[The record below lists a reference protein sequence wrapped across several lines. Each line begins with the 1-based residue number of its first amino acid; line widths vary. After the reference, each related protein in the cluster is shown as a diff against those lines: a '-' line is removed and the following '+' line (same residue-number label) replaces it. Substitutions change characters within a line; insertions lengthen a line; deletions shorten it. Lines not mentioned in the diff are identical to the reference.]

1 MLGKLSSSL
10 TALGKHRTRNKE
22 DRGRPAANAFQLQ
35 LQQLSHFE
43 LAGLAQLGSMY
54 QSPRLSSAQRA
65 ARAGSCRL
73 GSGWLRLVELLQHY
87 HWRYPRTRRCTG
99 TIPPC
104 SILLKVPSA

>member
-35 LQQLSHFE
+35 LQRLSHFE
-43 LAGLAQLGSMY
+43 PAGLAQLGSMY
-54 QSPRLSSAQRA
+54 RSPQLGLAQRA

-87 HWRYPRTRRCTG
+87 
-99 TIPPC
+99 TILTPPGGFK
-104 SILLKVPSA
+104 I

>member
-22 DRGRPAANAFQLQ
+22 DRGRPAANALQLQ
-35 LQQLSHFE
+35 LQRLSRFE
-43 LAGLAQLGSMY
+43 PAGLARLGSMY
-54 QSPRLSSAQRA
+54 RSPRLGSARRA

-87 HWRYPRTRRCTG
+87 DSLLEESSLLALCERATKTYPG
-99 TIPPC
+99 
-104 SILLKVPSA
+104 